1 MFSPLKYYKLAKS
14 TQHFFWCGLLDF
26 FFVIFHYAD
35 DIADDDDD
43 LEPHAFAPISDV
55 YARNELF
62 ILIVRNDNVFF
73 CFQRK
78 KIPKTIKIYIFFVV
92 VLGCKLFQSSFYN
105 KEEN

>member
-26 FFVIFHYAD
+26 FFFIFDYAD
-35 DIADDDDD
+35 DEDDI
-43 LEPHAFAPISDV
+43 EQHVFAPISDV
-55 YARNELF
+55 CAHNELF